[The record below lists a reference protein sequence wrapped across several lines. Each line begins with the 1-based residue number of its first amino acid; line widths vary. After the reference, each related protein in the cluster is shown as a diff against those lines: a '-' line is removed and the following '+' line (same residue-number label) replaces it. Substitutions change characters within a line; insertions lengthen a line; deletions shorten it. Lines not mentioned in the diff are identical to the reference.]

1 MSKNIGWHF
10 IAGDKLRDGTTAP
23 KDGAWLKYDGK
34 LIMCERGLHFS
45 RLPHEALQ
53 YAPGAT
59 LCLIEYGGKVVMGN
73 DKGVCSR
80 RRIIARMDATELL
93 RYFSRM
99 QALSVIHLNEDLC
112 NSEVVCDYLMTGDE
126 SLRDAARAAAWD
138 AARDAAGAAARAA
151 AWDAARDAAGA
162 AAWAAARAAARGA
175 AWAAARDAARGAAWD
190 AARGAA
196 RVRQTNMLMGYLYPG
211 GVDNG

>member
-93 RYFSRM
+93 RFYARM
-99 QALSVIHLNEDLC
+99 QAVKVLEYWDTEPP
-112 NSEVVCDYLMTGDE
+112 EVVCDYLMTGDE
-126 SLRDAARAAAWD
+126 SARSAARSAAWSAAESAAESARS
-138 AARDAAGAAARAA
+138 AARRAA
-151 AWDAARDAAGA
+151 WS
-162 AAWAAARAAARGA
+162 AAWSAAESAAESARRAASAEFNA
-175 AWAAARDAARGAAWD
+175 LVYEAFAEF
-190 AARGAA
+190 
-196 RVRQTNMLMGYLYPG
+196 L
-211 GVDNG
+211 